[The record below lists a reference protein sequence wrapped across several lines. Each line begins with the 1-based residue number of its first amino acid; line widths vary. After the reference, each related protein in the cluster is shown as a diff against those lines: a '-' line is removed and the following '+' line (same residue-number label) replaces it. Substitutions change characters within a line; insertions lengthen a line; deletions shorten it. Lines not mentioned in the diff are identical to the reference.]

1 MTDASDRHKLL
12 LATYPR
18 EFGSP
23 EDAIDSHIVG
33 AYRPSAPPL
42 GGETSIACIGSCFAG
57 EIAAELTAQGR
68 LVAHMSLSER
78 WNTPHALAHFLRY
91 ALNGVPF
98 PDGFLP
104 QDFKLESD
112 LYQTQL
118 SKADA
123 FIMTL
128 GLSVVWT
135 ETETGKMVLEPRLGH
150 SAKGLMAGLR
160 GTHAMR
166 QLDLY
171 EIEAEIVA
179 GIECIRSAK
188 PNAPIILTLSPI
200 PFLVSFTPQP
210 PIPSN
215 IISKAALRLALH
227 NIWEQKYPNVYYW
240 PAYDIVEWRA
250 KYERIYGTGE
260 DDARHIKR
268 SVVTDIMS
276 RFSAL
281 FIRA

>member
-1 MTDASDRHKLL
+1 MTDPSDRTKLY

-18 EFGSP
+18 DFVSP
-23 EDAIDSHIVG
+23 EDAIDTHVVG
-33 AYRPSAPPL
+33 SYRPLTPPL
-42 GGETSIACIGSCFAG
+42 GAETSIACIGSCFAG

-68 LVAHMSLSER
+68 AVAHMSLSER
-78 WNTPHALAHFLRY
+78 WNTPQALAHFLRY
-91 ALNGVPF
+91 AMNGVPF

-118 SKADA
+118 SNADA

-150 SAKGLMAGLR
+150 SGKGLMAAVR
-160 GTHAMR
+160 GTYVMR

-171 EIEAEIVA
+171 EIEAEISA
-179 GIECIRSAK
+179 SIECIRSAK

-227 NIWEQKYPNVYYW
+227 NIWEQKYPDVYYW

-250 KYERIYGTGE
+250 KYDRIYGTGE

-281 FIRA
+281 YIRL